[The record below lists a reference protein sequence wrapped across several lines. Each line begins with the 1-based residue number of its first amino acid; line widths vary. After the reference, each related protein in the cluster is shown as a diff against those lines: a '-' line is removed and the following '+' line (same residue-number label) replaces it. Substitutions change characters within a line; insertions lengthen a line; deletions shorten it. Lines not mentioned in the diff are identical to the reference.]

1 MSRLGEVDEQE
12 AAFLRSELQAP
23 LDVDGYC
30 RSVPDELAEEAY
42 AFSVMGMRLD
52 TQQEAQYLGAVA
64 QGLKL
69 DPGTANAIHEK
80 LGVPPIFQ

>member
-1 MSRLGEVDEQE
+1 
-12 AAFLRSELQAP
+12 
-23 LDVDGYC
+23 
-30 RSVPDELAEEAY
+30 
-42 AFSVMGMRLD
+42 MGMRLD

-80 LGVPPIFQ
+80 LGVPPIFN